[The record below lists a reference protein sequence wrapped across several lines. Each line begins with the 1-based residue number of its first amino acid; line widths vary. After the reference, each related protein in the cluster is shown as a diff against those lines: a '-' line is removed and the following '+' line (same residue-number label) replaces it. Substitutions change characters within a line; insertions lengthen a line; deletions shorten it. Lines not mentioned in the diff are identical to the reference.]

1 MTTIELIIAA
11 LLGLALLG
19 IVTAGTKAGRVL
31 TYGGSLLLT
40 AALIPQG
47 FQALTAPIQH
57 DILPLG
63 LPWIGTHLRLDA
75 LSGFFLILIGLG
87 GAGASLFALGY
98 GRHEPHPGRI
108 LPFYPAFLAA
118 MALVTIAD
126 DAFTFLFA
134 WELMSLTSWSLVMA
148 QHREAGNARAG
159 FIYLVMATF
168 SGLALLLAFG
178 LLARAQ
184 GGYAFDT
191 MRSAP
196 PGTLTA
202 AVVLVVA
209 LIGAGSKAGL
219 VPLHV
224 WLPLAHPA

>member
-75 LSGFFLILIGLG
+75 LSGVFLLLVGLG

-98 GRHEPHPGRI
+98 GRHEPHPGRV
-108 LPFYPAFLAA
+108 LPFYPPFLAA
-118 MALVTIAD
+118 MALVVTAD
-126 DAFTFLFA
+126 DAFTFLLA
-134 WELMSLTSWSLVMA
+134 WELMSLTSWALVISHQDA
-148 QHREAGNARAG
+148 ESGTV
-159 FIYLVMATF
+159 YLIMATF

-178 LLARAQ
+178 LLAGTA
-184 GGYAFDT
+184 GDYGFDT
-191 MRSAP
+191 MR
-196 PGTLTA
+196 
-202 AVVLVVA
+202 
-209 LIGAGSKAGL
+209 
-219 VPLHV
+219 
-224 WLPLAHPA
+224 AHPRAATT